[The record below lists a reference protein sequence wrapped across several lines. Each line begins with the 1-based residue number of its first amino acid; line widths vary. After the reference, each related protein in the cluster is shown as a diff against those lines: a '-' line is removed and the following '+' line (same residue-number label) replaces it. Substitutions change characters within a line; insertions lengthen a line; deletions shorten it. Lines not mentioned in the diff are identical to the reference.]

1 MTLGERIKL
10 GRKSSGLSLRALA
23 EEVGVSAQA
32 ISKYERD
39 QDVPSSGV
47 LLRLAQALDVRVEFF
62 FRQRPVSISAPD
74 YRKRVA
80 LPRKQEEAVKARVQ
94 EWLERYLEAES
105 FFDLE
110 PMPQFDLPENMKRQ
124 VASVAEVED
133 VAVGLRQA
141 WGLGLAPIENMIEL
155 LEDHGIKVGLVDAHD
170 EFDGCI
176 MWANETIPVIV
187 VKRDLPG
194 DRQRFNLAHELGHLV
209 LDPVSGV
216 DIEKA
221 AYRFAGAFLVPAQKV
236 YFELGER
243 RQSLDLL
250 ELHSLKHK
258 YGLSMQGWT
267 YRAKDLGI
275 LSSNAATHLLRQFR
289 QNGRHRKEPG
299 DQLPSEEPERMTR
312 LILRALAEDL
322 ISESR
327 AADLLGRPL
336 TRLGREEV
344 KHDAGLAVGVCS

>member
-1 MTLGERIKL
+1 MTVGERIKL

-47 LLRLAQALDVRVEFF
+47 LLRLARALGVRVEFF
-62 FRQRPVSISAPD
+62 FRQRPVAISSPV
-74 YRKRVA
+74 YRKRTA

-94 EWLERYLEAES
+94 DWLERYLEAES
-105 FFDLE
+105 FISLE
-110 PMPQFDLPENMKRQ
+110 PIPQFDLPENMKRQ
-124 VASVAEVED
+124 VTSLAEVEE
-133 VAVGLRQA
+133 VALELRRA
-141 WGLGLAPIENMIEL
+141 WGLGLAPIENMFEL

-170 EFDGCI
+170 KFDGCI

-209 LDPVSGV
+209 LDPASSV

-221 AYRFAGAFLVPAQKV
+221 AYRFAGAFLVPAQQV
-236 YFELGER
+236 YFELGQR

-258 YGLSMQGWT
+258 YGLSMQGWI
-267 YRAKDLGI
+267 YRAQDLRI
-275 LSSNAATHLLRQFR
+275 LSTNAATRLFQRFR
-289 QNGRHRKEPG
+289 QHGVHRQEPG
-299 DQLPSEEPERMTR
+299 DQLPPEEPKRMTR

-327 AADLLGRPL
+327 AAELLGRPL

>member
-1 MTLGERIKL
+1 MTVGERIKL

-47 LLRLAQALDVRVEFF
+47 LLRLARALGVRVEFF
-62 FRQRPVSISAPD
+62 FRQRPVAISSPV
-74 YRKRVA
+74 YRKRTA

-94 EWLERYLEAES
+94 DWLERYLEAES
-105 FFDLE
+105 FISLE
-110 PMPQFDLPENMKRQ
+110 PIPQFDLPENMKRQ
-124 VASVAEVED
+124 VTSLAEVEE
-133 VAVGLRQA
+133 VALELRRA
-141 WGLGLAPIENMIEL
+141 WGLGLAPIENMFEL

-170 EFDGCI
+170 KFDGCI

-209 LDPVSGV
+209 LDPASSV

-221 AYRFAGAFLVPAQKV
+221 AYRFAGAFLVPAQQV
-236 YFELGER
+236 YFELGQR

-258 YGLSMQGWT
+258 YGLSMQGWI
-267 YRAKDLGI
+267 YRAQDLMI
-275 LSSNAATHLLRQFR
+275 LSTNAATRLFQRFR
-289 QNGRHRKEPG
+289 QHGVHRQEPG
-299 DQLPSEEPERMTR
+299 DQLPPEEPKRMTR

-327 AADLLGRPL
+327 AAELLGRPL